1 MFIRMIL
8 KSQISEIWWKMIED
22 YFTVPVSRNKDIK
35 SNIYP
40 GWFPCPYLKGSPP
53 LSQFTMPSPPPVF
66 GDEARG
72 LTGFRSPTP
81 GPPPPS
87 LPRPVVD
94 NWPGTLLNALLDFAS
109 NNLTVSL
116 TRDFGL
122 GGTMGFTGDLSGG
135 LPEADFA
142 LSWPL
147 VPGCEAGLRGERE
160 ARMESLSSNLLGR
173 LMGLGIR
180 DLPDPR
186 LDLPLSPEAEPGLP
200 GPASL
205 VGVV

>member
-1 MFIRMIL
+1 MENDWGL
-8 KSQISEIWWKMIED
+8 
-22 YFTVPVSRNKDIK
+22 FTVPVSRNKDIK

-72 LTGFRSPTP
+72 LTGFRSLTP
-81 GPPPPS
+81 GSPPPS

-180 DLPDPR
+180 DLPEPR